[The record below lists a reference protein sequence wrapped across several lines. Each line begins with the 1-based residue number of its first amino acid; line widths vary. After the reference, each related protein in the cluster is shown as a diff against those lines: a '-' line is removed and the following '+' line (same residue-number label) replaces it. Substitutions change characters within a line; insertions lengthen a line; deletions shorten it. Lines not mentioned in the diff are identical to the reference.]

1 MIQRMREH
9 KYKAKRL
16 DDNNEWVEGY
26 YWQNGC
32 GNHFIRAILNCDRIV
47 IQDYEIDPETLC
59 EFTEHRDSHK
69 QNIYQNDIVAFWIG
83 NEISCKELIWYCNEI
98 NCMTAVPLDGIET
111 NGWDYYNNKYPNY
124 NYQTF
129 CLRLQDPWGDYSKIE
144 VIGNI
149 FDNPELLEVK

>member
-1 MIQRMREH
+1 MREH

-16 DDNNEWVEGY
+16 DGQWVEGY
-26 YWQNGC
+26 YFAKPILNL
-32 GNHFIRAILNCDRIV
+32 HFIILGEN
-47 IQDYEIDPETLC
+47 QWMIDPDTLC
-59 EFTEHRDSHK
+59 EFTNHQDTNK
-69 QNIYQNDIVAFWIG
+69 QKIYQNDIVAFWIG
-83 NEISCKELIWYCNEI
+83 DKISCKELVWYCNEI

-124 NYQTF
+124 NYETF

-149 FDNPELLEVK
+149 FDNPELLEVNNV